1 MLPFRTFQFLW
12 ANAVII
18 KCMGEGQ
25 IKSIGR
31 WLIYVS
37 VKLYSNL
44 FLIHDMGVMNNISK
58 ECSILLI
65 YGKNVLK
72 PHKITNAVPCVESQL
87 RYLPL

>member
-1 MLPFRTFQFLW
+1 
-12 ANAVII
+12 
-18 KCMGEGQ
+18 MGEGQ

-65 YGKNVLK
+65 YGK
-72 PHKITNAVPCVESQL
+72 TF
-87 RYLPL
+87 